1 MIKRNQRTD
10 HADDSIGKL
19 VNIAGSIWKVFY
31 FADNVVAQEA
41 HEAALQRR
49 QLFHYWCLIYRQQRL
64 HCAEHAMVEVDVL
77 GHSARDDHVSIAHL
91 QRC

>member
-49 QLFHYWCLIYRQQRL
+49 QLLHYWRLIYRQQRL
-64 HCAEHAMVEVDVL
+64 HRAEHAMVEVDVL
-77 GHSARDDHVSIAHL
+77 WHGPRDDHVSIAHL